1 MSSLIAYSNNNQ
13 FVIATDT
20 FVHSK
25 DDNRIQPINF
35 CCKTIYLPHHKSCVA
50 GQGIGEVLNQFFL
63 FVQQKVIAKDIY
75 SLITQ
80 TTKHFKFNLDQ
91 NIEGDII
98 ATLFVFGVNDLTN
111 KLEVYKMSI
120 LKSNIHR
127 QEQIEF
133 GLLHKPEIFGIEGI
147 LDKARNQDIGQV
159 LATLMKEQKKQDDL
173 KPVYDKAGIGGQIQ
187 ITTMIYND
195 TSKDLFLQIRMVDC
209 FEDYE
214 DIYYAMLN
222 GT

>member
-75 SLITQ
+75 SLITAKLQ
-80 TTKHFKFNLDQ
+80 KLNRITNADGRYSSAH
-91 NIEGDII
+91 I
-98 ATLFVFGVNDLTN
+98 AESQFVC
-111 KLEVYKMSI
+111 
-120 LKSNIHR
+120 
-127 QEQIEF
+127 
-133 GLLHKPEIFGIEGI
+133 PE
-147 LDKARNQDIGQV
+147 
-159 LATLMKEQKKQDDL
+159 
-173 KPVYDKAGIGGQIQ
+173 
-187 ITTMIYND
+187 
-195 TSKDLFLQIRMVDC
+195 
-209 FEDYE
+209 
-214 DIYYAMLN
+214 
-222 GT
+222 